1 MATITPT
8 PRQEAYLKIKDT
20 IAERMNEVLAVIGRI
35 QPCTYEDIADELK
48 TRTNLTTNRISELEK
63 VGLIRVTGRVKQK
76 GNTRSLFSVCNEEE
90 AKRLQEEFL
99 IKYKSEKEDLETAF
113 QKVQENPAAKNIIK
127 RRVTYCKYKLR
138 LLTKYAI

>member
-1 MATITPT
+1 MAAITP
-8 PRQEAYLKIKDT
+8 RLEAYLKIKGS
-20 IAERMNEVLAVIGRI
+20 IAERMNDVLVVIEKI

-48 TRTNLTTNRISELEK
+48 TRTNLVTNRMSELEK
-63 VGLIRVTGRVKQK
+63 VGLIRVTDRVKQK
-76 GNTRSLFSVCNEEE
+76 GNTRSLFCVCTEEE
-90 AKRLQEEFL
+90 AKQLQEEFL

-113 QKVQENPAAKNIIK
+113 QKVQENPAAKDIIK